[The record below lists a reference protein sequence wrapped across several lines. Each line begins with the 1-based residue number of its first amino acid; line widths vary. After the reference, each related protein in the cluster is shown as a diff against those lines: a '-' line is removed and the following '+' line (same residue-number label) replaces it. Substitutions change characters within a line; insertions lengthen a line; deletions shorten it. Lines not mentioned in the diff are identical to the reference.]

1 MGNRYH
7 ALKINAARVDV
18 GVGIAQLLL
27 SFLIPLG
34 CLGTVADGARS
45 PEPIRLLALLAS
57 CCSKPPF

>member
-1 MGNRYH
+1 VGNRYH

-34 CLGTVADGARS
+34 CLGTVADGDSQPRADS
-45 PEPIRLLALLAS
+45 STGATGELLQ
-57 CCSKPPF
+57 